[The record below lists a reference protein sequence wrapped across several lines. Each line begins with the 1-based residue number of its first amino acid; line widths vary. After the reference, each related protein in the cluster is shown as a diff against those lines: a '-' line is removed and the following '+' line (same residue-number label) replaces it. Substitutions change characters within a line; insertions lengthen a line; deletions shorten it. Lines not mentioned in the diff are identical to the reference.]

1 MRVQKRNGDL
11 EEVSFDKVLNRLS
24 KLSKDISVDYFEV
37 AKKVC
42 NRIYDG
48 VNTNELDDL
57 AANICSSMI
66 VDNPDYD
73 RLASR
78 VSISNHHKK
87 TLDKFSDTIERL
99 FKYKKTKLISDDV
112 YNVVQRNS
120 EILDSRIQ
128 YERDYMFDYFGFK
141 TLERSYLL
149 SIDGKAVERPQ
160 DMWMRVSIGIHGDD
174 IEKVLE
180 TYDCMSLKLFTHATP
195 TLFNFGT
202 KREQGSSCF
211 VAGTNVYT
219 VNRGPVPIENIEIG
233 DSVIT
238 HTGSTKA
245 VVQIHENKLDN
256 RQLFDVKVNKT
267 PSIRVTGNHR
277 FFSIT
282 NEQLNWKESP
292 QWNSIEHLR
301 VGDWIAIPKSST
313 TTFHEKIDL
322 YQILKDAK
330 NDEADHWTYLFE
342 FDKDK
347 MRRITHYKSEYR
359 PNGVKI
365 TGEWFERYVT
375 VDENFAWFLGAWYGD
390 GSIQYGR
397 SSNKHNRTKTHKGIS
412 FCQNP
417 DNTQFIQDVVKI
429 GEKYLGVHATV
440 YHQKNRNWL
449 SVSFNNSAI
458 GHAFNILFGRWSN
471 KKFLWP
477 SMYSWSREL
486 VAAFLGGIIS
496 SDGCCTRRGGIELQ
510 LTNQELIESIFHL
523 SRAVGFDTSITIMHK
538 SFINKNEERIVQKC
552 GRMSFPW
559 LPEIMSWVKKHYDDE
574 RLTECRERANTKIE
588 IDGNIFLRI
597 NCKSK
602 VFDDIPKFVYTLGV
616 EDDHSYAISGLIAEN
631 CFLVNMQEDSVSG
644 MYDTLRDVC
653 LISKFAGGIGLHIHN
668 VRANGSLIRGTNGK
682 STGIVPM
689 LRVYNDAARHI
700 NQAGKRNGSFAIYIE
715 PWHADI
721 EAFLDL
727 KKNHGAES
735 ERARDLFYA
744 LWVNDEFMRRVQQ
757 NATWSLMCPDQCPGL
772 SDVFDDGNK
781 KQFTELYTRYER
793 EGKYVKQVKAQ
804 DIWMKILES
813 QIETGSPYMLYKDAC
828 NSKSNQKNLGTI
840 KSSNLCVAP
849 ETRVF
854 TDTGVKAIAEL
865 EDETVN
871 VFNGHEYSEVTVFKT
886 ASNKELL
893 TVETEHGHQLRC
905 TKDHEFFVQQ
915 GSDEIIVKARDLV
928 PGMRLASHRL
938 PVIQDNQN
946 TVELKYSYT
955 HGFLCGNFSSKSQ
968 KSTAR
973 CTFNATESGLCGIHE
988 GLPRE
993 FIFNDGRCQGMKF
1006 DDQKT
1011 LVLTKDQFHHKKKLV
1026 YDCEQNYFEGIRVA
1040 LPRDIAEKYMVPI
1053 DFNIKSKVM
1062 WLSGLIDSAGSIDT
1076 EGNITLSI
1084 GDNTV
1089 FLREVLMLMQ
1099 TLGAK
1104 GWLVE
1109 EGNALVIGKVALFH
1123 LKNSGLDIQF
1133 QTIVP
1138 DSNQISAPI
1147 CDCIKNVMDLQQR
1160 SDTYCFT
1167 EKKRNRAVFE
1177 GVLTSQC
1184 SEIIQYTSP
1193 DEIAVCNLASI
1204 CLPSYIDEKTNTFD
1218 FTKMQEVVRVAT
1230 CNLNKIID
1238 KNFYPVEK
1246 ARVSNMKHRP
1256 IGIGVQGLADT
1267 FLRLNLAFDSP
1278 EAKQLNKRIFENIYF
1293 AAIQKSCELARE
1305 FGPYES
1311 YDGSPASMGVLQ
1323 FDMWE
1328 GNTELSCDWQSLKQ
1342 DISKHGLRNSLVC
1355 SPMPTASTSQIM
1367 GNTESFE
1374 PIQSNI
1380 YKRKTLAGEFII
1392 LNKYLVHELKSLGMW
1407 DENMKNKLIAN
1418 NGSVQ
1423 EIEGL
1428 SEELKSKYKTVWE
1441 MKQKTIIELAS
1452 DRGRFIDQSQSMNLY
1467 FESPT
1472 FSKVTKAH
1480 FFGWQSGLK
1489 TGMYYLRSKAKAETQ
1504 KFSIDASISKKNY
1517 DDSAN
1522 QPCESCSA

>member
-1 MRVQKRNGDL
+1 MRVLKRKGQFED
-11 EEVSFDKVLNRLS
+11 VSFDKVLKRLS
-24 KLSKDISVDYFEV
+24 KLSPDISVDYFEI

-42 NRIYDG
+42 SRIYDG
-48 VNTNELDDL
+48 VSTDLLDDL
-57 AANICSSMI
+57 AANICSSLI

-73 RLASR
+73 KLASR
-78 VSISNHHKK
+78 IAVSNHHKK
-87 TLDKFSDTIERL
+87 TCAKFSDTIE
-99 FKYKKTKLISDDV
+99 KMYAYQKNKLISDEVYDV
-112 YNVVQRNS
+112 VKNNAAV
-120 EILDSRIQ
+120 LDDHIDYAKD
-128 YERDYMFDYFGFK
+128 YEFDYFGFK

-149 SIDGKAVERPQ
+149 SIDGQVIERPQ
-160 DMWMRVSIGIHGDD
+160 DMWMRVSIGIHGSN

-180 TYDCMSLKLFTHATP
+180 TYDCMSSKLFTHATP

-219 VNRGPVPIENIEIG
+219 VNRGPVPIENVEIG

-245 VVQIHENKLDN
+245 VVQIHENILDN

-330 NDEADHWTYLFE
+330 NDEAAHWTYLFE

-397 SSNKHNRTKTHKGIS
+397 TSNKHNRTKTHRGIS

-477 SMYSWSREL
+477 SMYSWSREM

-538 SFINKNEERIVQKC
+538 PYINKNEERIVQKC

-559 LPEIMSWVKKHYDDE
+559 SPEIMSWVKKHYDDE

-616 EDDHSYAISGLIAEN
+616 EDDHSYAISGVIAEN

-644 MYDTLRDVC
+644 MYNTLQDC
-653 LISKFAGGIGLHIHN
+653 ALISKFAGGIGLHIHN

-727 KKNHGAES
+727 KKNHGVES

-744 LWVNDEFMRRVQQ
+744 LWIPNLFMERVQR
-757 NATWSLMCPDQCPGL
+757 NERWSLMCPDQCPGL
-772 SDVFDDGNK
+772 SDAFDDGDTK
-781 KQFTELYTRYER
+781 KFTELYEEYE
-793 EGKYVKQVKAQ
+793 EAGMFVKQVDAQ
-804 DIWMKILES
+804 DVWLKILES
-813 QIETGSPYMLYKDAC
+813 QIETGTPYMLYKDHV
-828 NSKSNQKNLGTI
+828 NSKSNHKNLGTI
-840 KSSNLCVAP
+840 KSSNLCVSP
-849 ETRVF
+849 ETRIL
-854 TDTGVKAIAEL
+854 TRQGYKYISEL
-865 EDETVN
+865 EDTTVE
-871 VFNGHEYSEVTVFKT
+871 VFNGTEFSQTTVFKT
-886 ASNKELL
+886 GVDKKLL
-893 TVETEHGHQLRC
+893 SVKTRDGYLLRC
-905 TKDHEFFVQQ
+905 TPDHEFFVEEN
-915 GSDEIIVKARDLV
+915 GEEIVVRASDLKE
-928 PGMRLASHRL
+928 GMSLASHRF
-938 PVIQDNQN
+938 PVIGDHKGML
-946 TVELKYSYT
+946 TMKHAYT
-955 HGFLCGNFSSKSQ
+955 HGFLCGNQHGTSRSANS
-968 KSTAR
+968 R
-973 CTFNATESGLCGIHE
+973 CKHAVVENNLCSLHQGRS
-988 GLPRE
+988 RE
-993 FIFNDGRCQGMKF
+993 FQINDDTCQAYEF
-1006 DDQKT
+1006 DRQKT
-1011 LVLTKDQFHHKKKLV
+1011 LLVHKDDRYLLSRLE
-1026 YDCEQNYFEGIRVA
+1026 YDCEQEYENDYIRVA
-1040 LPRDIAEKYMVPI
+1040 LPRDIREKYYVPLNHVLSERVEWI
-1053 DFNIKSKVM
+1053 
-1062 WLSGLIDSAGSIDT
+1062 SGLINSGGTVNASAVDVHVEESAGISFMRDAC
-1076 EGNITLSI
+1076 LL
-1084 GDNTV
+1084 V
-1089 FLREVLMLMQ
+1089 Q
-1099 TLGAK
+1099 TLGVKCVIA
-1104 GWLVE
+1104 GSALRF
-1109 EGNALVIGKVALFH
+1109 NAVAMFA
-1123 LKNSGLDIQF
+1123 LKNVGARIIHALPTPEYHEISD
-1133 QTIVP
+1133 TYK
-1138 DSNQISAPI
+1138 DSIDAVF
-1147 CDCIKNVMDLQQR
+1147 DYGEVT
-1160 SDTYCFT
+1160 DTYCFT
-1167 EKKRNRAVFE
+1167 EKLRNRGIFN

-1184 SEIIQYTSP
+1184 SEIVQYTSP
-1193 DEIAVCNLASI
+1193 DEIAVCNLASV
-1204 CLPSYIDEKTNTFD
+1204 CLPSFVDVETKSFDYEKLHEIVGIMTI
-1218 FTKMQEVVRVAT
+1218 
-1230 CNLNKIID
+1230 NLNRIID

-1256 IGIGVQGLADT
+1256 IGIGVQGLADV
-1267 FLRLNLAFDSP
+1267 FFKLGMAYDSEEARVLN
-1278 EAKQLNKRIFENIYF
+1278 ETIFENIYY
-1293 AAIQKSCELARE
+1293 AAIKASCQLAKDE
-1305 FGPYES
+1305 GSYETFH
-1311 YDGSPASMGVLQ
+1311 GSPASLGVLQ
-1323 FDMWE
+1323 FDMWSE
-1328 GNTELSCDWQSLKQ
+1328 HEASRLTCDWEGLKEE
-1342 DISKHGLRNSLVC
+1342 ISRYGLRNSLVC
-1355 SPMPTASTSQIM
+1355 APMPTASTSQIM
-1367 GNTESFE
+1367 GNSESFE
-1374 PIQSNI
+1374 PVHSNI
-1380 YKRKTLAGEFII
+1380 FKRKTLAGEFII
-1392 LNKYLVHELKSLGMW
+1392 VNKHLVRELIDLGLW
-1407 DENMKNKLIAN
+1407 NKGVKDKMIASD
-1418 NGSVQ
+1418 GSIQGMV
-1423 EIEGL
+1423 EIP
-1428 SEELKSKYKTVWE
+1428 EEIRERYKTVWE
-1441 MKQKTIIELAS
+1441 IKQKRVIDMAA
-1452 DRGRFIDQSQSMNLY
+1452 DRGKFIDQSQSMNLY
-1467 FESPT
+1467 QSDPT
-1472 FSKVTKAH
+1472 FPKITKMH
-1480 FFGWQSGLK
+1480 FYAWEKGLK
-1489 TGMYYLRSKAKAETQ
+1489 TGMYYLRTRAKAATQ
-1504 KFSIDASISKKNY
+1504 KFSLDVSLSKNNY
-1517 DDSAN
+1517 EAPE
-1522 QPCESCSA
+1522 PCENCSA